1 MFILTRKKARS
12 LYVHVCIFPF
22 EDTSVG
28 VNAYKGMFSF
38 SKEIFWSRALLK
50 SYANSVNVCKE
61 RGQAHACALVVWDPA
76 WSGMLG
82 DAHKISQEILK
93 KCASTVQFMHI
104 EALRKIE
111 VDILHMLS

>member
-22 EDTSVG
+22 EDTFVG

-50 SYANSVNVCKE
+50 SYADSVNVCKE
-61 RGQAHACALVVWDPA
+61 RGQAHACTLVVWDPM
-76 WSGMLG
+76 WSAMLR
-82 DAHKISQEILK
+82 DAHNISQEILK
-93 KCASTVQFMHI
+93 QCASTVQFMHL